1 MGCGSSGCRRSG
13 VYDPS
18 EHLLGVQPLP
28 HTQRRGSKP
37 TLLGR
42 KSEAPKVSDEG
53 AEAADAEDAKEEVMT
68 ESTSSTTRRNV
79 AAATPKRASRPGKPR
94 GAAAA
99 LLSQASP
106 RGPKEVSP
114 ATGSTALPA
123 PPSQSEDSVALGSAQ
138 SVDSSS
144 DAQVHRSPQPSQSRA
159 LCCGDGCFGGFRE
172 LLRSSA
178 DRKPGEGAESAP
190 LQLPVGRSFQEQRE
204 SERRVRLAELSLRF
218 AAAQEAAKG
227 LLLSSDE
234 KLQLYAYQKQAI
246 EGPVFGNPPS
256 ALNVTAR
263 SKWDAWA
270 KLKCMD
276 KDVAKQGYCALVDKF
291 APGWRSRAGVGV

>member
-1 MGCGSSGCRRSG
+1 M
-13 VYDPS
+13 YDPS

-53 AEAADAEDAKEEVMT
+53 AADAEDAKEEVMT

-99 LLSQASP
+99 LLAQASP
-106 RGPKEVSP
+106 RGPREVSP

-123 PPSQSEDSVALGSAQ
+123 PPSHSEDSVPLGSAQ

-144 DAQVHRSPQPSQSRA
+144 DAQVHRSPQPTQSRA
-159 LCCGDGCFGGFRE
+159 LCCGDGCLGGFRD

-178 DRKPGEGAESAP
+178 DKKPNAAGAESAP

-204 SERRVRLAELSLRF
+204 SERRVRLAELNMRF
-218 AAAQEAAKG
+218 ATAQEAAKG

-256 ALNVTAR
+256 ALNATAR

-276 KDVAKQGYCALVDKF
+276 KDVAKQGYCALLDKF